1 MVTQWSDGEVIAID
15 ARRGVIAW
23 RDSAAIAPSREYGG
37 RRTGAAVVYQPQS
50 LLTAQA
56 ADRTVILVT
65 GPKEMAA
72 FDAGTG
78 QALWRRNL
86 PAECEPVSWTGAGMV
101 VVPECGNTT
110 IRFFD
115 VVTGNERGQWTSPD
129 PAIAPSP
136 ALCELHRTECRLV
149 VVKFQTW
156 LLGDAT
162 LTKVPSL
169 ERNAQ
174 LAGERVVYQTGIGVA
189 ARRLT
194 DETPLWSWQGR
205 GQLIAADS
213 AGVYLLTEERT
224 VLELS
229 PATGHLVAVGCAS
242 SEPNEDWKV
251 GHIYPTGSGTY
262 LALERVNK
270 RASLHADDQEY
281 YYGPRPV
288 ALVELYTPHQATG
301 VARQVRR
308 LQGGVNP
315 VRAEPW
321 RGLTPGRRRLDRG
334 LERPRNE
341 DASDEGRRRLY
352 RPGVTRERGERQNYR
367 RYFSAA
373 VRKASFSSGVPM
385 VTRTPSPANARTITP
400 AASQA
405 AANSVARSRSGSQTK
420 FACVGGTRAATTVRP
435 FPRDRAQR
443 PPAPPVDASPRR
455 RSARRERLPGRAPT
469 WRTV

>member
-1 MVTQWSDGEVIAID
+1 MARVRWRRWLAIGLGVVALLAGSGIIAYRVFAPHEMLTQPTVPYPEVQVITDDRPFSELRAAPLVVEGRLRVYAEKWRVWSDAPVGVRYESTPYWAFRRWPAQVVGVVTAESASGPMVVTQWSDGEIIAID

-23 RDSAAIAPSREYGG
+23 RDTAMIAPSREYDG
-37 RRTGAAVVYQPQS
+37 RRTGAAVVYEPRS

-65 GPKEMAA
+65 GPEEMRA

-78 QALWRRNL
+78 RGLWRRDL
-86 PAECEPVSWTGAGMV
+86 PAGCEPASWTGAGMV
-101 VVPECGNTT
+101 VVPDCGTTT
-110 IRFFD
+110 ISFFD
-115 VVTGNERGQWTSPD
+115 VVTGNGRGQWTSPN
-129 PAIAPSP
+129 PSIAPAP

-169 ERNAQ
+169 EKNAQ
-174 LAGERVVYQTGIGVA
+174 LAGERVIYQTGIGVA

-205 GQLIAADS
+205 AQLIAADS

-242 SEPNEDWKV
+242 SEPNEDWKL

-270 RASLHADDQEY
+270 GASVHAKDQEY

-288 ALVELYTPHQATG
+288 ALVELYTPTK
-301 VARQVRR
+301 
-308 LQGGVNP
+308 LP
-315 VRAEPW
+315 VW
-321 RGLTPGRRRLDRG
+321 PG
-334 LERPRNE
+334 
-341 DASDEGRRRLY
+341 
-352 RPGVTRERGERQNYR
+352 
-367 RYFSAA
+367 
-373 VRKASFSSGVPM
+373 
-385 VTRTPSPANARTITP
+385 
-400 AASQA
+400 
-405 AANSVARSRSGSQTK
+405 K
-420 FACVGGTRAATTVRP
+420 FAACNAV
-435 FPRDRAQR
+435 
-443 PPAPPVDASPRR
+443 
-455 RSARRERLPGRAPT
+455 
-469 WRTV
+469 